1 MTHFHSKLRGATRDV
16 GWIGGYSIYRK
27 MAVKNIFLYSPRLS
41 CYHSDFKIW
50 RRVRR
55 SPKFTRTD
63 TVLSYW
69 WFEVNILQQWDK
81 EEKDLLTGE
90 VFTQTQ
96 TFSCKSPVWNYYRQ
110 TSRKAHA
117 AVFSSVRGGFEVFSP
132 RRADTLHRWGW
143 YLACR
148 RSTHPRQI
156 SPPSVHY

>member
-16 GWIGGYSIYRK
+16 GWIGGDCIYRK

-90 VFTQTQ
+90 LFTETQ

-110 TSRKAHA
+110 H
-117 AVFSSVRGGFEVFSP
+117 
-132 RRADTLHRWGW
+132 RAKRMQR
-143 YLACR
+143 YLVLSEGDLSFFRPAGPTRCTDGDDR
-148 RSTHPRQI
+148 PI
-156 SPPSVHY
+156 